1 MLELF
6 FKKVALTHFHSKK
19 EKQNQEKKLQ
29 NYAIESRIWMG
40 RGEPRSP
47 EAPAGSSQISG
58 GEAASLK
65 PEGLTGRNIPS
76 DRSVTAAQESEARQD
91 GEH

>member
-29 NYAIESRIWMG
+29 NYAIESRVWMG

-47 EAPAGSSQISG
+47 EALAGSSQISG
-58 GEAASLK
+58 GEAAV
-65 PEGLTGRNIPS
+65 P
-76 DRSVTAAQESEARQD
+76 EAR
-91 GEH
+91 GPHGP